1 MVAKP
6 HGQERM
12 KALNVLVA
20 ILLAAKPSCQTP
32 VGQSPVGPEE
42 PPRGKPDAT
51 ILENIAF
58 FRAQEVA
65 ARPGAILVALGGISP
80 IGGTT
85 CPDGYWYYSFAGPPY
100 YRLQVWSIGCDGRF
114 SFNGDIPDA
123 LHYDMREIGTVLTV
137 DSREVIR
144 IARETGG
151 QDYLDRYPD
160 ARVKLLGRFRGGRPA
175 WEIHLESRQ
184 TRCGFGAFID
194 GQTAELLGAS
204 EPCP

>member
-20 ILLAAKPSCQTP
+20 ILLAAKPSCQNT
-32 VGQSPVGPEE
+32 PVGPEE

-85 CPDGYWYYSFAGPPY
+85 CPDGYWWYRFAEPPDN
-100 YRLQVWSIGCDGRF
+100 RLHDWAIGCDGRF
-114 SFNGDIPDA
+114 SFWGEYPDTFRLDIT
-123 LHYDMREIGTVLTV
+123 EIGTVLTV
-137 DSREVIR
+137 DSRDVIR
-144 IARETGG
+144 IARENGG
-151 QDYLDRYPD
+151 QVYLDRYPT
-160 ARVKLLGRFRGGRPA
+160 ARVHLLGSFIGRRPV
-175 WEIHLESRQ
+175 WEMTFE
-184 TRCGFGAFID
+184 TAGTPCGFRAVID
-194 GQTAELLGAS
+194 GRTSEVLLTNQS
-204 EPCP
+204 CP